1 MLKYTKTSGKVP
13 MKVDGSQ
20 CTVCM
25 VCQMVCAL
33 KFTGNTFNPSE
44 SAIQLKRTDQGTCEI
59 EFAEKCD
66 DCGLCAR
73 YCSYGSLIREKQ
85 REA

>member
-1 MLKYTKTSGKVP
+1 M
-13 MKVDGSQ
+13 MVDGTQ

-73 YCSYGSLIREKQ
+73 YCSYGSLVYKK
-85 REA
+85 